1 MAIAGAAFGAS
12 KALEDILAEQMLRAQ
27 MEQRQKQAEAQLA
40 LQQRQMEGVE
50 QDRDLFRELQT
61 RDRDLADLKY
71 RDKQAADATDRN
83 VSLDASNVMSMPG
96 MTPEQ
101 KAGELQL
108 SVLRNPT
115 AKSSTGM
122 LKIIEGLTKKPARH
136 AVTVNVGGKPVRKL
150 VTEEELAAGVEEYRE
165 PKTPSGGPKTPLFV
179 TMPDGSTV
187 DINGIAP
194 KGSKPYDEV
203 RARQE
208 NKPIS
213 PQMLEYSRGLI
224 RKIDDLIGKEDNP
237 ATPENEATENRITGR
252 TAGVGGAVMRR
263 MPWNNEAKDVD
274 AELFSVASE
283 VAIASLQKMR
293 ASSQTG
299 GAVGNVA
306 LGEME
311 IMKNAVAA
319 IQNNQSPLNLRRQLD
334 IIRKSEQRYLDAMMQ
349 ETPRPMS
356 SRQGSS
362 SSGTTPDDS
371 DAEIAR
377 IRAARLKGKG

>member
-1 MAIAGAAFGAS
+1 MAIAGAGYGAS
-12 KALEDILAEQMLRAQ
+12 KALEEILAEQMLRAQ

-50 QDRDLFRELQT
+50 QDQQLLRELQA

-71 RDKQAADATDRN
+71 RDEQAADATDRN

-101 KAGELQL
+101 KAGALQQ

-115 AKSSTGM
+115 AKSSPGM
-122 LKIIEGLTKKPARH
+122 LKIIEGLTKAPARDPI
-136 AVTVNVGGKPVRKL
+136 ADFEAQEKIRAK
-150 VTEEELAAGVEEYRE
+150 YRDRTPSG
-165 PKTPSGGPKTPLFV
+165 PKTPSWVEG
-179 TMPDGSTV
+179 PDGV
-187 DINGIAP
+187 PYDINGVAP
-194 KGSKPYDEV
+194 KGSRPYDAVHE
-203 RARQE
+203 RQE

-362 SSGTTPDDS
+362 SSSTTPDDP